1 MTARLLLLAA
11 AVVVAAQGVSGVSQ
25 LALYL
30 TPLFLITALL
40 LSGRYVA
47 EERIVRRWRGARRRT
62 RPVRGGWRAL
72 AEAPVVSLLERSPRL
87 VRGPPASD
95 SERAAAPGALR
106 SSPTQPRPRR
116 HAMRKRTIGAALT
129 AAFAVPA
136 AAQAHVTA
144 SPATLPAEG
153 YAKVDL
159 SVPHGCEDSPTT
171 SLRVQMPPEVQSA
184 TPQVVPGWQIAVK
197 EGKLPKPYDN
207 HGEQVTEGVREI
219 TWSGGRLDAHQLEVF
234 GISIK
239 ISGKPGDSIPFK
251 AIQKCAK
258 GETAWIEIPVEGE
271 EEPPE
276 PAPMV
281 ELVEAEDEEAATAP
295 VPLQN
300 TAATTDASDD
310 GASTTLV
317 VVALVVGALGL
328 IAGIAGLATAR
339 RRPT

>member
-1 MTARLLLLAA
+1 M
-11 AVVVAAQGVSGVSQ
+11 
-25 LALYL
+25 
-30 TPLFLITALL
+30 
-40 LSGRYVA
+40 
-47 EERIVRRWRGARRRT
+47 RRT
-62 RPVRGGWRAL
+62 A
-72 AEAPVVSLLERSPRL
+72 
-87 VRGPPASD
+87 
-95 SERAAAPGALR
+95 
-106 SSPTQPRPRR
+106 
-116 HAMRKRTIGAALT
+116 IG
-129 AAFAVPA
+129 AAFAVALAIPT
-136 AAQAHVTA
+136 AAQAHVTIA
-144 SPATLPAEG
+144 PATLPAEG

-184 TPQVVPGWQIAVK
+184 TPQVVPGWKITAK
-197 EGKLPKPYDN
+197 EGKLPKPYDS
-207 HGEQVTEGVREI
+207 HGEQITEGVREI

-239 ISGKPGDSIPFK
+239 VSGKPGDNIPFK

-281 ELVEAEDEEAATAP
+281 ELVEPEEGAHGAAGGSDDAQDAASEQ
-295 VPLQN
+295 VSLEN
-300 TAATTDASDD
+300 TAATTEAGGDD

-328 IAGIAGLATAR
+328 VAGIAGLLAAR
-339 RRPT
+339 RRPAA